1 MDSDDEIFE
10 DYCETLY
17 NTITN
22 KKVDIV
28 NCNCTHKLNNKLYI
42 PNSIK
47 TIKKDCIELNSQN
60 KMFLK
65 HTAWGNIYKTSL
77 IKENNIKFPSTA
89 YDDGVFSIN
98 CLLKTNKPVITLP
111 NYPGYIYL
119 IENEDSI
126 THKVSLKT
134 LNGFL
139 GGYRIC
145 ETLLNEYNSDTV
157 KKQLFDDFITMS
169 IFILVKLDNLTKGIK
184 ILYDFEESL
193 DFDIKLGSRPLK
205 LVNNK
210 IKNGQFIQAQI
221 LLKLMAILHNN
232 KKIRNLIFIKYSDLK
247 LLKEDI

>member
-1 MDSDDEIFE
+1 M
-10 DYCETLY
+10 
-17 NTITN
+17 
-22 KKVDIV
+22 
-28 NCNCTHKLNNKLYI
+28 
-42 PNSIK
+42 
-47 TIKKDCIELNSQN
+47 
-60 KMFLK
+60 
-65 HTAWGNIYKTSL
+65 
-77 IKENNIKFPSTA
+77 
-89 YDDGVFSIN
+89 
-98 CLLKTNKPVITLP
+98 ITLP

-210 IKNGQFIQAQI
+210 IKNGQFTQAKI
-221 LLKLMAILHNN
+221 LLKLMGILHNN